1 LPLSRQEFYSI
12 IGALGV
18 VGVGWVVQLF
28 GLPWEV
34 IALAL
39 VVLAWGFTPR
49 IMHNIR
55 SWKTPKS
62 VQFFQTFLGGDEL
75 LRELKRMEDACARLS
90 GSLSVSD
97 RYARTQIMELDHL
110 WLALSDL
117 KGKYTDTWTLNLQNR
132 VTMVRDELK
141 GASSALGDR
150 NVEHAEVHIDG
161 AIQEAKS
168 LIAYLKSPPQVNS
181 PKNQPLPPVKLPEP
195 ALKPRPAPENN

>member
-75 LRELKRMEDACARLS
+75 LRELKRMKDACARLS

-97 RYARTQIMELDHL
+97 RNARTQIMELDHL

-117 KGKYTDTWTLNLQNR
+117 KGKYTGTWTLNLQNR

-168 LIAYLKSPPQVNS
+168 LIAYLKSPPTS
-181 PKNQPLPPVKLPEP
+181 
-195 ALKPRPAPENN
+195 